1 MRNFRELDVWKNA
14 LVIARKTYSVTAL
27 LPKEEQFG
35 LKSQMNR
42 AAISIS
48 SNIAEGCSRNSDKDF
63 KRFLEIAQGSA
74 FELESQIL
82 VMQELQL
89 STETSLNSIEE
100 LVNLIHQEQ
109 RMLNA
114 FITKIK
120 DRVN

>member
-74 FELESQIL
+74 FELESKIL
-82 VMQELQL
+82 VMQEL
-89 STETSLNSIEE
+89 
-100 LVNLIHQEQ
+100 
-109 RMLNA
+109 
-114 FITKIK
+114 
-120 DRVN
+120 

>member
-1 MRNFRELDVWKNA
+1 MRNFRELEVWKNA
-14 LVIARKTYSVTAL
+14 LVLARKTYSVTAL

-89 STETSLNSIEE
+89 IAVTNVSIIDE
-100 LVNLIHQEQ
+100 LINLIHQEQ

-120 DRVN
+120 DRSN

>member
-14 LVIARKTYSVTAL
+14 IFVARKTYSVTAL

-42 AAISIS
+42 AAVSIS

-89 STETSLNSIEE
+89 IAVTNVSIIEE
-100 LVNLIHQEQ
+100 LLNLIHQEQ

-114 FITKIK
+114 FITKIN
-120 DRVN
+120 DRAN